1 MSNGFGGGVGDGK
14 AKVIIQKE
22 QIEKLIK
29 EYKQIK
35 KYMKSPLYEI
45 KNLSGTETRVNDL
58 LNNFG
63 EEEDDT

>member
-1 MSNGFGGGVGDGK
+1 MANGFGGGVGDGK

-22 QIEKLIK
+22 QVEKLIK

-45 KNLSGTETRVNDL
+45 KNLSGTETRVKNL
-58 LNNFG
+58 LDDFG
-63 EEEDDT
+63 DEDVT